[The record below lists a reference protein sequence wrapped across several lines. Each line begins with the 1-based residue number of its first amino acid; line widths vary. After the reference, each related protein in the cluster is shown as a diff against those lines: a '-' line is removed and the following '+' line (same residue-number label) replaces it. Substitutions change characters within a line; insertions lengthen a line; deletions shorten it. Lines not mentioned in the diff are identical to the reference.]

1 MAEYSSNLDSI
12 PQTVRQRVLKRK
24 QSLYT
29 DRSGWDN
36 RWRQV
41 SDNLLPFSGRFLAS
55 DRNKGTATFNN
66 IIDAEATKSLRILA
80 AGLMS
85 GMTSPA
91 RPWFRLATPDPK
103 DMQNESVKF
112 WLADVAQLMRDVF
125 HGGNTYR
132 SLHTIYEELGAFG
145 SALNIIEN
153 DFYHVI
159 WHTPLTI
166 GEYAMATDHRG
177 KVNTIAREYEMT
189 IEQVVMEFVA
199 SGMLDGKP
207 NWTAVGPTVKNM
219 WDNHNYDKPITV
231 IHLIEPRR
239 MHERDLG
246 TRYARMLPKNMA
258 YRSCYIEAG
267 AENDQNVLRESGYKE
282 FPALGVRW
290 HTRGGDVYGVGPG
303 MEALGAIQQLQQ
315 EQFRKAQGIDYMSR
329 PPVVMPGELKG
340 RELDTL
346 PGGVNYFSIS
356 NPAAKAHNLFDVRI
370 DLQHLLLSIE
380 DVRKQI
386 NAHFY
391 ADLFLMISQDN
402 RATPA
407 TATEVA
413 ERHEEKL
420 LMLGPVLERLH
431 DELLSPLIDITFN
444 RLLQGG
450 AIPEAPPE
458 LEGKPLKVE
467 FVSVLAQAQRAVG
480 LGSIDR
486 LLGTVGNLATL
497 SQDPS
502 VWDKIDKDEAVER
515 YADMLAVDPKLIVS
529 DEEAGV
535 ARSNR
540 AKVNQQ
546 AQMVEAAPALADA
559 YKKGAEGDA
568 LTGGA
573 AGAGEPAG
581 SIEQFTG
588 YTP

>member
-1 MAEYSSNLDSI
+1 MAEYSGSYDSG
-12 PQTVRQRVLKRK
+12 PLTLRQRVLKRK
-24 QSLYT
+24 SALYT
-29 DRSGWDN
+29 DRSGWDA
-36 RWRQV
+36 RWRMI
-41 SDNLLPFSGRFLAS
+41 SDNLLPFSGRFVAS
-55 DRNKGTATFNN
+55 DRNKGTRSFNN
-66 IIDAEATKSLRILA
+66 IIDAEATKALRILS
-80 AGLMS
+80 AGMMS

-103 DMQNESVKF
+103 KMENESVQW

-125 HGGNTYR
+125 HASNTYR

-145 SALNIIEN
+145 TAIDIIEP
-153 DFYHVI
+153 DFDSVI

-166 GEYAMATDHRG
+166 GEYAMATNHKG
-177 KVNTIAREYEMT
+177 QVNSLVREYEMT
-189 IEQVVMEFVA
+189 VEQIVEEFVA
-199 SGMLDGKP
+199 GAMLDGKP
-207 NWTAVGPTVKNM
+207 NWSAVGQTIKNM
-219 WDNHNYDKPITV
+219 WDSHNYDKPVTV

-239 MHERDLG
+239 MHERDLSAG
-246 TRYARMLPKNMA
+246 YKKRLPKNMA
-258 YRSCYIEAG
+258 FKSCYIEAG
-267 AENDQNVLRESGYKE
+267 AENDQHVLRESGFKE

-315 EQFRKAQGIDYMSR
+315 EQFRKAQGIDYQTR
-329 PPVVMPGELKG
+329 PPIAMPGELKG

-370 DLQHLLLSIE
+370 DLSHLLNSIE
-380 DVRKQI
+380 DVRAQI
-386 NAHFY
+386 NSHFY

-431 DELLSPLIDITFN
+431 DELLSPLIDITFT
-444 RLLQGG
+444 RLLEGG
-450 AIPEAPPE
+450 ALPPPPPD
-458 LEGKPLKVE
+458 LEGQELKVE

-486 LLGTVGNLATL
+486 LLGTIGNIATV
-497 SQDPS
+497 SGDTS
-502 VWDKIDKDEAVER
+502 VWDKIDKDEVIER
-515 YADMLAVDPKLIVS
+515 YAEMLAVDPQLIVS
-529 DEEAGV
+529 DDKV
-535 ARSNR
+535 ALVR
-540 AKVNQQ
+540 AERGKMQQ
-546 AQMVEAAPALADA
+546 QQQLLAAAPELAKA
-559 YKKGAEGDA
+559 AKAGAEADEIA
-568 LTGGA
+568 GGT
-573 AGAGEPAG
+573 AGGPAG
-581 SIEQFTG
+581 SIEQYTG